1 MKCPIHASDSLLYL
15 LSGDRVVS
23 CVLSSC
29 DEKSLSVKQIEEEK
43 TQQTTIKV
51 PRCGCLVESIDN
63 I

>member
-1 MKCPIHASDSLLYL
+1 MRVTLYYIYSLGTVLCL
-15 LSGDRVVS
+15 VS
-23 CVLSSC
+23 CLVVVNC